1 MNLAIGMYEAIDT
14 VNIRKEPRIVE
25 SKILGK
31 WINNR
36 VGQLDAGDQRMI
48 YSIVTDSNNY
58 TWGRVS
64 QNDSAGVALWVCI
77 NTTNKVFMK
86 PVDDYVTPVV
96 NPPALS
102 TEFISRFLALEAW
115 AKTQGYK

>member
-1 MNLAIGMYEAIDT
+1 MNLAIGMYEATDT

-48 YSIVTDSNNY
+48 YSIITDSNNY

-64 QNDSAGVALWVCI
+64 QSDSAGVALWVCV
-77 NTTNKVFMK
+77 NTTNRVFMK
-86 PVDDYVTPVV
+86 PVEEVVSVV

-102 TEFISRFLALEAW
+102 AEFITRFLALEAW
-115 AKTQGYK
+115 AKNTQGYK